1 MLSVV
6 SIIRA
11 EVNCSTS
18 QDFTEASNLNCTE
31 APECVNEGFSEPEH
45 QEGPELVLNQAE
57 AGMPFLIEEGEETE
71 KDYDSSS
78 IACAS
83 SHHDINILETPQVL
97 PISAGSEKDKE
108 PNDPKVE
115 DMKENIEDLDEDR
128 EDNAIGLLGAAE
140 TASALAQK
148 PFSKLFAKDVS
159 QRNMAMGTNDDFEA
173 A

>member
-31 APECVNEGFSEPEH
+31 APECVNEGFFEPEH

-71 KDYDSSS
+71 KDHDSSS

-128 EDNAIGLLGAAE
+128 EVSHKPSDVALNFYLLY
-140 TASALAQK
+140 
-148 PFSKLFAKDVS
+148 
-159 QRNMAMGTNDDFEA
+159 
-173 A
+173 